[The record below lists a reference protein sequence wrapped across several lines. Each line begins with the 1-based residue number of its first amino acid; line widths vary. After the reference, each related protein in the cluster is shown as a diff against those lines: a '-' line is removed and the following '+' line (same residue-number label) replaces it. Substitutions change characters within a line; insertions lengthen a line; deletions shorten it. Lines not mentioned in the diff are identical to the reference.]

1 MGNCMSAKT
10 NQNKKPTGEPVTD
23 KEGLKINKSDFI
35 LVNSGKFRDYYQLG
49 QVLGTG
55 AFGEVRKCVSRTS
68 KLIRAV
74 KIIKKESMSKEEEE
88 SFK

>member
-1 MGNCMSAKT
+1 
-10 NQNKKPTGEPVTD
+10 
-23 KEGLKINKSDFI
+23 
-35 LVNSGKFRDYYQLG
+35 
-49 QVLGTG
+49 VLGTG

>member
-1 MGNCMSAKT
+1 MGNCMSAKSNT
-10 NQNKKPTGEPVTD
+10 TNKKNATPVTD
-23 KEGLKINKSDFI
+23 KEGLKINKADFI

-68 KLIRAV
+68 KVIRAV